1 MELYMTDNTSRKLQ
15 EQAQVL
21 QQMAYKIRRDEI
33 KRMRKEGKTLSE
45 IGKKYK
51 ITRERVRQILLEK
64 D

>member
-1 MELYMTDNTSRKLQ
+1 
-15 EQAQVL
+15 
-21 QQMAYKIRRDEI
+21 MAYKIRRDEI

>member
-1 MELYMTDNTSRKLQ
+1 MTDNTSRKLQ